1 MNRCC
6 LSLRRAVLALAGLIL
21 AGGSVKAQ
29 QNPPTTATPPAPFV
43 SPAFN
48 SPISPFLFGPPVYPF
63 RATAPSST
71 TPAPSS
77 AQISGVS
84 PAPSL
89 GSISAPPP
97 SSSLANRPAY
107 SQLSIG
113 PFIASSLMG
122 TDATSSLPGSD
133 YRPPSDNRAHIWLRV
148 PADAKV
154 WFNGQ
159 TTTQTGTL
167 RLYNSPV
174 LTPGKKYQYEVRVR
188 WMKDGKPIEEQ
199 RRIEVEAK
207 DWLRFD
213 LMDKSEPRP

>member
-1 MNRCC
+1 
-6 LSLRRAVLALAGLIL
+6 
-21 AGGSVKAQ
+21 
-29 QNPPTTATPPAPFV
+29 
-43 SPAFN
+43 
-48 SPISPFLFGPPVYPF
+48 
-63 RATAPSST
+63 
-71 TPAPSS
+71 
-77 AQISGVS
+77 
-84 PAPSL
+84 
-89 GSISAPPP
+89 
-97 SSSLANRPAY
+97 
-107 SQLSIG
+107 
-113 PFIASSLMG
+113 MG

-167 RLYNSPV
+167 RLYNSPE
-174 LTPGKKYQYEVRVR
+174 LTPGKKYHYEIRVR
-188 WMKDGKPIEEQ
+188 WMKDGKPIEEK